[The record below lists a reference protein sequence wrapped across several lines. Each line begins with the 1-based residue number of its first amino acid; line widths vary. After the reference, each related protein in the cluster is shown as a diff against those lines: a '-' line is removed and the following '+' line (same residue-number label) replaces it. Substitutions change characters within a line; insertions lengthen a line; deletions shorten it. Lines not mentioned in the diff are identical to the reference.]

1 MTLEPLGSLTAPTA
15 AAAAHP
21 SAHLSD
27 PALLF
32 GREWPALEESAAT
45 LAELSPGAQQAVL
58 QMLARPDTQLGAN
71 VLFFLAALRGGD
83 IRSWLGDGPMR
94 VLERLRPEL
103 AGRLGEE
110 FSRLARLADEPG
122 SNDWR
127 VAAVPFADG
136 EDVHRI
142 RFLTR
147 QSPQE
152 EDKGESGRG
161 TRFLVDVELTRLGRL
176 QLDGLVAKDGK
187 RVDLLVRSNQPLP
200 GRMRDDIRVIFQEA
214 AALTGL
220 QGGVGF
226 QAQPAGFVDVA
237 AAVPAASGATGIEV

>member
-1 MTLEPLGSLTAPTA
+1 M
-15 AAAAHP
+15 
-21 SAHLSD
+21 
-27 PALLF
+27 
-32 GREWPALEESAAT
+32 EESAAT

-152 EDKGESGRG
+152 EDKGDSGHG

-237 AAVPAASGATGIEV
+237 AAVPAASGSTGIEV